1 MAGKGWKVKMKK
13 ILFAIL
19 AALLLLACHHGA
31 HCADMENDGQRRVLA
46 STFPVYLFT
55 RAVCEN
61 VPGVSVELLVPSA
74 AGCPHDFSLRP
85 GDMQKL
91 AAASILVINGA
102 GLEDFLDK
110 PLQTLDRQPRLVN
123 AGHDVPLLPAG
134 EDGHDHAHAH
144 GNPHIFAA
152 PDTAAMMV
160 ANIANG
166 LAEFDAAN
174 AGRYRSNAS
183 AYIGKLADLSA
194 TLRLV
199 GEKAPNRRIALEHGA
214 LAYLAANADLEVV
227 EIFENGSSAAELA
240 RLGKALQ
247 QEKPALLAGDSQY
260 SSKLLATLSDETGI
274 PFASLDTCASGPEN
288 AGPDFYLDMMKKNA
302 QTLEVWL
309 DRR

>member
-1 MAGKGWKVKMKK
+1 MKLKK
-13 ILFAIL
+13 ILCVWLGAFLL
-19 AALLLLACHHGA
+19 AACHHGA
-31 HCADMENDGQRRVLA
+31 HCAEFQDTRLNVLA

-55 RAVCEN
+55 QAVCEN
-61 VPGVSVELLVPSA
+61 VPRVKVGLLVPSS

-91 AAASILVINGA
+91 AAADILVINGA

-110 PLQTLDRQPRLVN
+110 PLQTLERQPHLID
-123 AGHDVPLLPAG
+123 AGLNVPLLPAG
-134 EDGHDHAHAH
+134 NDGHDHEHSH

-166 LAEFDAAN
+166 LSQLDAAN
-174 AGRYRSNAS
+174 AGLYRTNAS
-183 AYIGKLADLSA
+183 EYMRHLADLSA
-194 TLRLV
+194 TLRRV
-199 GEKAPNRRIALEHGA
+199 GEKAPNRRIALEHEA

-227 EIFENGSSAAELA
+227 KIFENGSSAAELA
-240 RLGKALQ
+240 KLGKTLQ
-247 QEKPALLAGDSQY
+247 QEKPALLAGDNQY
-260 SSKLLATLSDETGI
+260 SSKLLTTLSDETGI

-288 AGPDFYLDMMKKNA
+288 SRPVFYLDTMKKNT